1 MRPNLILQ
9 MSSFHSWVCETLIGS
24 ADPEQVT
31 ARLTTAYIA
40 FIHLQ
45 LLTVVMPANY
55 GRYADVK
62 SALTL
67 TGVRFSTRN
76 VMMRQRYFQFYPKG
90 ELKILSCNSHDLLLQ
105 VVVGDPGIPGLPG
118 SVGNHDRVVEYA
130 YVRQE
135 HSHGSIYD
143 PLLQQVPIAKFIEMP
158 FNEPDCTLRSF
169 VFPFTLRGA
178 STTPLLPTVLAFG
191 FCSLNGF
198 FQVHSI
204 LHGNHQEDENY
215 ARMAA
220 GKSELRIKY
229 I

>member
-1 MRPNLILQ
+1 

-76 VMMRQRYFQFYPKG
+76 VMMLQRYLTQYPRVQ
-90 ELKILSCNSHDLLLQ
+90 SPALLLQ